1 MQKVYDVLV
10 VGTGIAGLSCAI
22 YLKEA
27 GLDVAVITK
36 TDEACECNS
45 FLAQGGI
52 IAWNPEDD
60 PKLLYKDILEAGCY
74 YNNTAAVKML
84 SETGP
89 KQVFD
94 FLIDKIGIKFSTN
107 DSGELDYTE
116 EAAHSKRRILHFE
129 DHTGDEIIR
138 QLLSYAQK
146 IGLKILTSHT
156 SIDLITNNHHSVD
169 KQEIYRKRE
178 VMGVYVLNNLDGC
191 VEKLL
196 AHKVVLATGGIGEIF
211 QHTTNPSSATGDGLS
226 MAHRAGA
233 DIINAEFVQFHPTAL
248 FHRDIKR
255 FLISESLRGE
265 GAKLLNRDG
274 KEFMGRYSHLKELAP
289 RDVVARAIYE
299 EMSRT
304 GADFLLLDL
313 ANYYKGS
320 EPIEKRFSKIYNT
333 CLSGGIDITKEPIPI
348 VPSAHFFCGGI
359 KIDLNGRT
367 SLKNLYALGEGSCS
381 GLHGANRLA
390 STSLLEG
397 LVWAKNIAEDIKESF
412 KEIRRSRLE
421 NIADWE
427 TPKSNMEE
435 FDPLIIG
442 QDLQVIKLTM
452 WNYAGIIR
460 TNKGLERAKA
470 DLNYYS
476 HRIIKFYKEA
486 KLNRSI
492 IELRNAIITASI
504 IVDQAIHNTKSL
516 GCHYIKN

>member
-1 MQKVYDVLV
+1 
-10 VGTGIAGLSCAI
+10 
-22 YLKEA
+22 
-27 GLDVAVITK
+27 
-36 TDEACECNS
+36 
-45 FLAQGGI
+45 
-52 IAWNPEDD
+52 
-60 PKLLYKDILEAGCY
+60 
-74 YNNTAAVKML
+74 
-84 SETGP
+84 
-89 KQVFD
+89 
-94 FLIDKIGIKFSTN
+94 
-107 DSGELDYTE
+107 
-116 EAAHSKRRILHFE
+116 
-129 DHTGDEIIR
+129 
-138 QLLSYAQK
+138 
-146 IGLKILTSHT
+146 
-156 SIDLITNNHHSVD
+156 
-169 KQEIYRKRE
+169 
-178 VMGVYVLNNLDGC
+178 MGVYVLNNLDGC

-367 SLKNLYALGEGSCS
+367 SLKNLYALGEVSCS

-397 LVWAKNIAEDIKESF
+397 LVWAKNIAEDIKENF